1 MKEIISRIYELTNA
15 AILTPYNLLEN
26 ITLDNYYEIK
36 YSKKAKHIICE
47 MLCIEEKDSII
58 YHYEFDFDNK
68 LQLAYALLDK
78 EKLSLFDREKELQEL
93 LWKYDCYNEMKREA
107 C

>member
-1 MKEIISRIYELTNA
+1 MKEIINRIYELTNA

-26 ITLDNYYEIK
+26 ITLDNYHEIN

-47 MLCIEEKDSII
+47 MLCIEEKDSIT

-68 LQLAYALLDK
+68 LLHAYALLDE
-78 EKLSLFDREKELQEL
+78 EKLPLFDREKELQEL
-93 LWKYDCYNEMKREA
+93 LLKYDHYSEMKKQA

>member
-26 ITLDNYYEIK
+26 ITLDNYYEIN
-36 YSKKAKHIICE
+36 YSKKAKRIIYE

-68 LQLAYALLDK
+68 LQLAYALFDK

-93 LWKYDCYNEMKREA
+93 LWKYDCYNEKKKKA